1 VRLWPAFTALVA
13 ILLVA
18 CGAVNGNGAIP
29 TPTPLSPPTGALA
42 GWASFPAD
50 RSPRPVVL
58 IINASS
64 PGGFTSGDAKIA
76 ALCHKFTSGII
87 LPKAV
92 PFAGNV
98 TWSTGTSGIY
108 PSISAAAAL
117 TAMRQP
123 GPGTSEPYCATVQAL
138 VVTGARFARSEFL
151 TDRGTAEIDS
161 WLFRMRGLNGEMV
174 YPALTA
180 ESMWNADMTKG
191 SPDRGSVVSP
201 DGRRLTFSFYGAPA
215 TSGPCGADY
224 RAVVAESQ
232 AAVAIALQ
240 TISHAKPG
248 DLIACTAV
256 AQLRSVD
263 VPLVSV
269 LGGRVVLEET
279 GNVTSVCPVE
289 KPAC

>member
-1 VRLWPAFTALVA
+1 M
-13 ILLVA
+13 
-18 CGAVNGNGAIP
+18 
-29 TPTPLSPPTGALA
+29 SPPTGALA

-50 RSPRPVVL
+50 HTPRPVVL
-58 IINASS
+58 IVNSS
-64 PGGFTSGDAKIA
+64 PQGGFASNDAKIA
-76 ALCHKFTSGII
+76 ALCHKFTPGIV
-87 LPKAV
+87 LSKLV
-92 PFAGNV
+92 PFAANV
-98 TWSTGTSGIY
+98 SWSTGANGIY

-117 TAMRQP
+117 AAMKQS

-191 SPDRGSVVSP
+191 SPDRGSVVSS
-201 DGRRLTFSFYGAPA
+201 DGRTLTFSFYGAPS
-215 TSGPCGADY
+215 TNGPCGADY
-224 RAVVAESQ
+224 RGVVAESQ

-240 TISHAKPG
+240 ETSHAKPG
-248 DLIACTAV
+248 ELVACDLM

-263 VPLVSV
+263 VSLANA
-269 LGGRVVLEET
+269 LGGRVVLDET
-279 GNVTSVCPVE
+279 GNVTSVCPST

>member
-1 VRLWPAFTALVA
+1 MRLTPALTALVTV
-13 ILLVA
+13 LLVA
-18 CGAVNGNGAIP
+18 CGSVNGNGAIP
-29 TPTPLSPPTGALA
+29 TPISPPTGALA

-58 IINASS
+58 IINASP
-64 PGGFTSGDAKIA
+64 PGGFSSGDAKIA

-98 TWSTGTSGIY
+98 SWSTGANGIY

-117 TAMRQP
+117 AAMKQP
-123 GPGTSEPYCATVQAL
+123 GPGTSEPYCATVRPL
-138 VVTGARFARSEFL
+138 VVSSVRFARSGYL
-151 TDRGTAEIDS
+151 TDRGSAQIDS
-161 WLFRMRGLNGEMV
+161 WLFRMSGLNGEMS
-174 YPALTA
+174 YPALGA
-180 ESMWNADMTKG
+180 SAMWNADMTKG
-191 SPDRGSVVSP
+191 SPESGSVVSP
-201 DGRRLTFSFYGAPA
+201 DGRTLTFSFYGAPA

-279 GNVTSVCPVE
+279 GNVTSVCPST